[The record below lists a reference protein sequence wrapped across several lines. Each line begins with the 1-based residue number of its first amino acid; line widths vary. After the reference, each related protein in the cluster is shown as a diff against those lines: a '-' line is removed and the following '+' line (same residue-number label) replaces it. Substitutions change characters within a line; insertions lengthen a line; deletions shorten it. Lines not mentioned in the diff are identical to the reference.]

1 GPTLSGPSQP
11 FLGPNTGN
19 HTQYISDHVTLDHV
33 TLTYIAVFVV
43 CVLCSMF
50 YVLPSPHGVC
60 FFPDQTLRKRLSPT
74 FVFRQCFGSHT
85 LPYASPD
92 EQTYDPQGLWG
103 RATGQLLL
111 PPFPAGCRHLV
122 PEDRWERSL
131 FRSPLPYAAGS

>member
-1 GPTLSGPSQP
+1 MARKVSSAQRSFIGALERSHSGFKAARRLCWGLRRPTYSG
-11 FLGPNTGN
+11 
-19 HTQYISDHVTLDHV
+19 
-33 TLTYIAVFVV
+33 V
-43 CVLCSMF
+43 CCVCSMF
-50 YVLPSPHGVC
+50 YVLPSPHGVS
-60 FFPDQTLRKRLSPT
+60 FFSVQTLRKRLSPT

-122 PEDRWERSL
+122 PEDRWERS
-131 FRSPLPYAAGS
+131 